1 MCWLMSAAKFTTKRV
16 NSSQLQ
22 VRAGQRMRA
31 SAVKFKLLQLYIHTH
46 THINDTLPRAVEF
59 QQHVQWRVDMLVTCL
74 ARWLEVTVPVAGP
87 GTGVTHINAGPGE
100 RRTTSDAWRQR
111 TH

>member
-1 MCWLMSAAKFTTKRV
+1 MTLYLVLSNFSSTYNGASTCLLPAWLAA
-16 NSSQLQ
+16 
-22 VRAGQRMRA
+22 
-31 SAVKFKLLQLYIHTH
+31 
-46 THINDTLPRAVEF
+46 
-59 QQHVQWRVDMLVTCL
+59 CL
-74 ARWLEVTVPVAGP
+74 ARWLEVTVPVAGL